1 MFPARS
7 WEDLASRTN
16 VILEAVR
23 KWRSEARVLLG
34 QPLHVFPHRALE
46 AWIPQARGGVIGDQE
61 LGGAETIDLPPHGCH
76 GSLGPDEQFGREFAE
91 AADDLGTQD
100 RELPQEIGRAG
111 LDLVGQGIAV
121 LRRTALQN
129 VADVDGFTTDGDA
142 GDELALVHGGENLG
156 EQLAGAAYEGLAASI
171 LLGSRRFAHEH
182 DTARAGAHAGHGLRA
197 ALREPALGTRAH

>member
-1 MFPARS
+1 MPTASLMAAGSSSRAPRTARS
-7 WEDLASRTN
+7 ASIECGGTDPSALDIKVSSSLMGRPRPWIESY
-16 VILEAVR
+16 VPGPS
-23 KWRSEARVLLG
+23 KFGSEARVLLG

-46 AWIPQARGGVIGDQE
+46 AWIPQARGGGIGDQE

-76 GSLGPDEQFGREFAE
+76 GSPGPDEQFGREFAE

-129 VADVDGFTTDGDA
+129 VADVDGLTTDGDA

-171 LLGSRRFAHEH
+171 L
-182 DTARAGAHAGHGLRA
+182 
-197 ALREPALGTRAH
+197 